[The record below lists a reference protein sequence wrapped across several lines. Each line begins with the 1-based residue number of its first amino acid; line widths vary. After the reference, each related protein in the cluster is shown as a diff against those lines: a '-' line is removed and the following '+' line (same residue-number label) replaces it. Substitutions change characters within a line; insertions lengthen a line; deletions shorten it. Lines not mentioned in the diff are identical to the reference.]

1 MRKCSFSGTFPLRDV
16 QNVSILMGRGGDAAH
31 NNRHRRPT
39 MTKQIDPLELLMIL
53 HENPNAF
60 AEENAAIQAETEAK
74 KAAYEA
80 ARDAADAAKKAAYA
94 ADGFFFNNVRRRY
107 DCARCS
113 GRGVL
118 QQYRHVSGGV
128 CFNCNGDAYRL

>member
-1 MRKCSFSGTFPLRDV
+1 
-16 QNVSILMGRGGDAAH
+16 
-31 NNRHRRPT
+31 
-39 MTKQIDPLELLMIL
+39 MTNQMDPLELLYWI
-53 HENPNAF
+53 HDNEETFAAEAAANAVKRA
-60 AEENAAIQAETEAK
+60 AE
-74 KAAYEA
+74 KAAHDA
-80 ARDAADAAKKAAYA
+80 ALDAADAAKKAAYA

>member
-1 MRKCSFSGTFPLRDV
+1 MP
-16 QNVSILMGRGGDAAH
+16 GRDAAH
-31 NNRHRRPT
+31 KT
-39 MTKQIDPLELLMIL
+39 SEYKMTAQIDPLELLMIL
-53 HENPNAF
+53 HENPDAF
-60 AEENAAIQAETEAK
+60 AEEDAKERKIREAE

-94 ADGFFFNNVRRRY
+94 KDGFFFNNLKRRY

-128 CFNCNGDAYRL
+128 CFNCNGEAYRL

>member
-1 MRKCSFSGTFPLRDV
+1 
-16 QNVSILMGRGGDAAH
+16 
-31 NNRHRRPT
+31 
-39 MTKQIDPLELLMIL
+39 MTAQMDPLELLMIL
-53 HENPNAF
+53 HENPDAF
-60 AEENAAIQAETEAK
+60 AEEDAKERKIWEAK

-80 ARDAADAAKKAAYA
+80 ARDASDAAKKAAYA
-94 ADGFFFNNVRRRY
+94 KDGFFFNNVKRRY